1 MSDLMEKIFEV
12 FRDKYGQDAKMED
25 GETQVFV
32 LKDCTVILS
41 IDNGAMKVKV
51 TADKPIECDFSSGLF
66 IESEVEE

>member
-1 MSDLMEKIFEV
+1 MSDLMEEIFEK
-12 FRDKYGQDAKMED
+12 FREEYGSDAKLKD

-41 IDNGAMKVKV
+41 LNDGGMNVNI

-66 IESEVEE
+66 VTKTEE

>member
-1 MSDLMEKIFEV
+1 MNDLMEKIFEA
-12 FRDKYGQDAKMED
+12 FRNKYGQDAKIED

-41 IDNGAMKVKV
+41 LDNGNMKVNV

-66 IESEVEE
+66 VKSEVRE

>member
-1 MSDLMEKIFEV
+1 MKDLMEKIFEV
-12 FRDKYGQDAKMED
+12 FRNKYGQDAEMED

-41 IDNGAMKVKV
+41 LNDGGMNVNI

-66 IESEVEE
+66 VTKTEE

>member
-12 FRDKYGQDAKMED
+12 FRSKYGQDAKIED

-41 IDNGAMKVKV
+41 VEDRNMEVKV

-66 IESEVEE
+66 VESEVEE